1 MVIQKL
7 STLLSTAQVAQHLG
21 IRPRTVLAWVQQ
33 GRLPRPLRIG
43 KAPQW
48 EMHEL
53 SKTIDVARA
62 RRNEATNEPKPRIS
76 PPISTASRGYASSKE
91 LQMMLAL
98 RRAQLGRA
106 VDGGASV
113 RRPY

>member
-1 MVIQKL
+1 MAIQNL
-7 STLLSTAQVAQHLG
+7 SILLSTAQVAAHLG
-21 IRPRTVLAWVQQ
+21 IKPRTVLAWVQQ
-33 GRLPRPLRIG
+33 ERLPKPLRIG

-48 EMHEL
+48 EMQEL
-53 SKTIDVARA
+53 SKTIDVAKA
-62 RRNEATNEPKPRIS
+62 RRDEVANEPKPRIS
-76 PPISTASRGYASSKE
+76 PPISIASRGYASSKE

-106 VDGGASV
+106 GAGAGPM